1 VPPLRLVV
9 PIGIAVVAALSLLV
23 PFAPVYD
30 PWAWLIWGRELVHLD
45 LDTSVGPSWKPLPVI
60 VTTALAP
67 AGDASPELWLFLARV
82 GWLASAALAWRLAAR
97 LVFPQRLATA
107 IAARAATRRVRR
119 GRLLAGAVAAL
130 GIVLLFDPF
139 TAWVRQFAGGL
150 SEPLLVAL
158 VLGAIDR
165 ELARRPG
172 QGLALGAGAA
182 LIRPEAWP
190 FLVAYA
196 FLLWRRNPNLRGAV
210 VAVAVAVPVLW
221 VVPDLIGSG
230 SPFTGAERARAG
242 DEGPLIEAL
251 DALWRSFN
259 LVLVGLWVCAG
270 YAVYTAWR
278 DREREIVVLAA
289 GAVAWIGLVAA
300 LAIAGYPGLPRF
312 VAPAGAIVC
321 VLGAVGAVR
330 AIAAVD
336 GMRSANPRRPWA
348 LAATGAVIAAIALQ
362 AGVRAAAIPAVVDD
376 ALDFGRTA
384 GELHDVTDRLD
395 PNRLELCRAVT
406 TSDFLTETALAWDLD
421 RPLAGVSLRVES
433 APPSGIALLDADAPR
448 AAAQAVR
455 MAGTPLASTGGWS
468 AYAISC

>member
-107 IAARAATRRVRR
+107 IAARVATRRVRR

-165 ELARRPG
+165 ARGSPLARGRRSSARRRGRSSLPTRSCS
-172 QGLALGAGAA
+172 GAGIRTCAA
-182 LIRPEAWP
+182 PWSR
-190 FLVAYA
+190 
-196 FLLWRRNPNLRGAV
+196 
-210 VAVAVAVPVLW
+210 
-221 VVPDLIGSG
+221 
-230 SPFTGAERARAG
+230 SPS
-242 DEGPLIEAL
+242 P
-251 DALWRSFN
+251 
-259 LVLVGLWVCAG
+259 
-270 YAVYTAWR
+270 
-278 DREREIVVLAA
+278 
-289 GAVAWIGLVAA
+289 
-300 LAIAGYPGLPRF
+300 
-312 VAPAGAIVC
+312 
-321 VLGAVGAVR
+321 
-330 AIAAVD
+330 
-336 GMRSANPRRPWA
+336 
-348 LAATGAVIAAIALQ
+348 
-362 AGVRAAAIPAVVDD
+362 
-376 ALDFGRTA
+376 
-384 GELHDVTDRLD
+384 
-395 PNRLELCRAVT
+395 CRC
-406 TSDFLTETALAWDLD
+406 S
-421 RPLAGVSLRVES
+421 
-433 APPSGIALLDADAPR
+433 
-448 AAAQAVR
+448 
-455 MAGTPLASTGGWS
+455 GWS
-468 AYAISC
+468 PT